1 MVAQTTRLYRELPQ
15 SVRHFLVKALLL
27 LSGWLAV
34 YHLLLKPFRLPD
46 KYLTNIVID
55 GTVYLLQLLGFDA
68 VSKGQWV
75 YIDNEFSVGIAD
87 QCNGLE
93 LMALFIGFLF
103 AIGGTVKSKLLYMLN
118 GTMLIFALNVLRCA
132 GLAYMTHINAPL
144 IDFAHHYAFK
154 LVIYAVIFLMWHLYS
169 QKEKK
174 YLSVAAQSSENGPA
188 YKNQ

>member
-15 SVRHFLVKALLL
+15 SVRHFLVKTALL

-34 YHLLLKPFRLPD
+34 YHLLLKPFRFPD

-55 GTVYLLQLLGFDA
+55 GTVYLLQLLGFDT

-75 YIDNEFSVGIAD
+75 YINNEFSVGIAD

-93 LMALFIGFLF
+93 LMVLFIGFLL
-103 AIGGTVKSKLLYMLN
+103 AIGGTFKSKLLYMLN
-118 GTMLIFALNVLRCA
+118 GVILIFVLNVVRCTA
-132 GLAYMTHINAPL
+132 LAYMTYINAPL

-154 LVIYAVIFLMWHLYS
+154 LVIYAVIFMMWYLYS
-169 QKEKK
+169 QKEK
-174 YLSVAAQSSENGPA
+174 SIASRCCEEQ
-188 YKNQ
+188 